1 MRSARALPSERSLGN
16 SLSSAAIYVLVAV
29 FTLLCLT
36 PFWLMVMGSLT
47 KESSI
52 LRDGYQLI
60 PKAWSLSAY
69 DLVFSSQRILK
80 SYLVTVE
87 VTVLGTAVSML
98 LTCMLAY
105 ALAVPKL
112 RYTKYLSMFV
122 FFTMLFSGGMVP
134 WYILVTHYLH
144 LQNTLLA
151 LTLPYAVSP
160 FWMFLMRNFFKG
172 IPESVMESARIDGA
186 TDVLI
191 LFRIVLPLSLPS
203 MATVGLF
210 YGLMYWND
218 WYLALMFIEREGL
231 FPLQFLLRS
240 LVSNLMNVA
249 ASLNPRMSVAQEVPA
264 YSVRMSTAII
274 TIGPIVLLYPFVQ
287 KYFVKGLTVG
297 AIKG

>member
-1 MRSARALPSERSLGN
+1 MERNNKLKTSSSTKLYFIIVYAIISLF
-16 SLSSAAIYVLVAV
+16 AIICLV
-29 FTLLCLT
+29 
-36 PFWLMVMGSLT
+36 PFWLMVMGSFT

-52 LRDGYQLI
+52 LINGYQMI
-60 PKAWSLSAY
+60 PSQWSLAAY
-69 DLVFSSQRILK
+69 ELIFSSQRILK
-80 SYLVTVE
+80 SYIMTIE
-87 VTVLGTAVSML
+87 VTVFGTAVSML

-105 ALAVPKL
+105 ALSIKGL
-112 RYTKYLSMFV
+112 KYTKYISMFV

-144 LQNTLLA
+144 LQNSILA

-160 FWMFLMRNFFKG
+160 FWMFLMRNYFKSL
-172 IPESVMESARIDGA
+172 PESIMESARIDGA
-186 TDVLI
+186 NDVLI
-191 LFRIVLPLSLPS
+191 LFRIILPLSLPS
-203 MATVGLF
+203 MATIGLF

-218 WYLALMFIEREGL
+218 WYLALMFIEKEGL

-249 ASLNPRMSVAQEVPA
+249 QSLNPRMSVAQEIPA

-274 TIGPIVLLYPFVQ
+274 TIGPIILFYPFVQ

-297 AIKG
+297 SVKG